1 MEEYRIYTKEELQ
14 EISKKI
20 DNECV
25 MYSNVI
31 KEQLKDCIWIDHPHT
46 RLFFFEKL
54 VKYLFF
60 ISTILL
66 FIIIVS

>member
-46 RLFFFEKL
+46 RLFFLKN
-54 VKYLFF
+54 
-60 ISTILL
+60 
-66 FIIIVS
+66 

>member
-25 MYSNVI
+25 KYTEVVRES
-31 KEQLKDCIWIDHPHT
+31 LKDCIWIDHPIT
-46 RLFFFEKL
+46 RLSIFEKL
-54 VKYLFF
+54 GLW
-60 ISTILL
+60 
-66 FIIIVS
+66 